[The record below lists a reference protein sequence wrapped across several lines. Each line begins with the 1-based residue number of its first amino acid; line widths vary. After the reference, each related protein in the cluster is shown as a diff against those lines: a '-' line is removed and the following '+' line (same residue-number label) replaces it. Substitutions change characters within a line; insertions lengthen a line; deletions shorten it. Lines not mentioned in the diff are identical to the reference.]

1 MDFLPTIESR
11 ETDELI
17 IISKSSTDEYQ
28 QEAIER
34 AKKELEKRN
43 ISQNEIDKR
52 LNEIFKDQN
61 EYIDQV
67 QTKMG
72 NEDYSVF
79 EKLWMIIFWPRELF
93 FGWTLRKDGY
103 PTKAKNRLKLIGIGI
118 VLYLVF
124 ILSSLI

>member
-79 EKLWMIIFWPRELF
+79 EKL
-93 FGWTLRKDGY
+93 
-103 PTKAKNRLKLIGIGI
+103 
-118 VLYLVF
+118 
-124 ILSSLI
+124 